1 MQWLVH
7 VENWVYL
14 GATVLALSHAWRE
27 WTAAHT
33 ERLRH
38 AAEDIKFYDALAKR
52 ALKNDYQGISVAFGA
67 HSVAPARTASGEL

>member
-1 MQWLVH
+1 MKWLVY

-27 WTAAHT
+27 WTGARA

-52 ALKNDYQGISVAFGA
+52 SLRSEEAASLDRIPSFQRLK
-67 HSVAPARTASGEL
+67 PL